1 MDIKKKKDVSSPS
14 GSSGKKNS
22 SQKRRSL
29 RVHIPVRPRTAVRR
43 SSPSRG
49 CEPSAEAVN
58 AGRPER
64 TVRAPPATSG
74 RSWERW
80 SAGESWAA
88 ELVLHLWSHPLAAG
102 VGDRL
107 RGGGRKERGSRGAL
121 SGWPAAGGLGVAP
134 GPARCGCRGRCVVLF
149 C

>member
-1 MDIKKKKDVSSPS
+1 MDTKKKKDVSSPS

-43 SSPSRG
+43 SSPARG
-49 CEPSAEAVN
+49 CESSAEAVN
-58 AGRPER
+58 AGRPAR
-64 TVRAPPATSG
+64 TVRAPPVTSG

-88 ELVLHLWSHPLAAG
+88 EPVLQGWATVYG
-102 VGDRL
+102 
-107 RGGGRKERGSRGAL
+107 GGGRKGRGSLGTL
-121 SGWPAAGGLGVAP
+121 SGWPAGGGLGVAP